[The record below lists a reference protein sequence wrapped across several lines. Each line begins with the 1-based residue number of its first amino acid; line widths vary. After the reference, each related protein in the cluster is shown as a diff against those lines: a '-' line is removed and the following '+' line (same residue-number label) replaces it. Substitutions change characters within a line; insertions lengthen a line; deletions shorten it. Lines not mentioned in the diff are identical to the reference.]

1 MCAEPAATLVY
12 FYGPMAFLLLA
23 NLMLFLYTAAR
34 IISVR
39 RDTAILN
46 NAGNTSGSAI
56 HKNRQR

>member
-1 MCAEPAATLVY
+1 
-12 FYGPMAFLLLA
+12 MAFLLLA

-46 NAGNTSGSAI
+46 SAGNTSGSAI
-56 HKNRQR
+56 HNDRQR

>member
-1 MCAEPAATLVY
+1 LYAEPAATLAY

-39 RDTAILN
+39 RDTAILTS
-46 NAGNTSGSAI
+46 AGSTSGSTI
-56 HKNRQR
+56 HKDRQR

>member
-1 MCAEPAATLVY
+1 LCAEPAATFAY
-12 FYGPMAFLLLA
+12 FYGPVAFLLLA

-46 NAGNTSGSAI
+46 RAGNTSGSAI
-56 HKNRQR
+56 HKDRQR

>member
-1 MCAEPAATLVY
+1 LYAEPVATLAY

-39 RDTAILN
+39 RDTAILSC
-46 NAGNTSGSAI
+46 AGNTSGSVI
-56 HKNRQR
+56 HNDRQR